1 MAQITIRNLDDA
13 VIQALRQRAAAG
25 GTSTEEEA
33 RRALA
38 SAVGIDRDAA
48 KARLAAVRASTAGHR
63 DRDVAK
69 LVREM
74 RDERTHKLGG

>member
-33 RRALA
+33 RRALG

-48 KARLAAVRASTAGHR
+48 KARLAAVRASMAGHR
-63 DRDVAK
+63 DRDAAD

-74 RDERTHKLGG
+74 RDQRTHKLGG